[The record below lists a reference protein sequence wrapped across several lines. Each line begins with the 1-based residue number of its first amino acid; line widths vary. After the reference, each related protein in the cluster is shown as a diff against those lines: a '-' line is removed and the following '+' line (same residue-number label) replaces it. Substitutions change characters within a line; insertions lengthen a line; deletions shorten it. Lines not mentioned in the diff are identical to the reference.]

1 MEVETLDIAGALLQV
16 GPDAFAGAMPDG
28 DLTDRN
34 PDRVSRPLGIDR
46 EAHERARA
54 PGIKMELG
62 KDGSSPHAPVVS
74 QRR

>member
-1 MEVETLDIAGALLQV
+1 MEVETVDIACALLQV
-16 GPDAFAGAMPDG
+16 GPDAFAGAMPDADLRDG
-28 DLTDRN
+28 D
-34 PDRVSRPLGIDR
+34 PDRVPEPLGIDR

-54 PGIKMELG
+54 PGIKVEVG